1 MHESYLASKEA
12 NNFIQNII
20 ENIFLIKLH
29 IEGDQEIL
37 KIVESLSERKNY
49 LYKNEIYGSLTA
61 VLPSFLVFLIF
72 SVLVLSESI
81 LKFITIDFLGII
93 LRLFQSISS
102 LANTFSRIINSY
114 VHIEELEKIDVNKQ
128 KINSNNFVSQ
138 LEDSKNIIELN
149 EVNFKY
155 FNAEIETFSDTTFS
169 IQRGLHYVVTG
180 PNGSGKV
187 LYLHY

>member
-1 MHESYLASKEA
+1 M
-12 NNFIQNII
+12 
-20 ENIFLIKLH
+20 
-29 IEGDQEIL
+29 
-37 KIVESLSERKNY
+37 
-49 LYKNEIYGSLTA
+49 
-61 VLPSFLVFLIF
+61 
-72 SVLVLSESI
+72 
-81 LKFITIDFLGII
+81 
-93 LRLFQSISS
+93 
-102 LANTFSRIINSY
+102 ANTFSRIINSY

-180 PNGSGKV
+180 PNGSGKSTLLALLTGV
-187 LYLHY
+187 LIPESGIIINRSKKTGYVGPSPLIIDGSLRENLLFGSNKNLDDNELIDLINEFSLFEDKTDINLDAIIDNKSLSSGQMQKISFYEYLHQNRTF